1 MKDIGVSAEEL
12 AALLDGRLDQS
23 RRAELLASLGSSE
36 EAIEAY
42 ANAASVIS
50 ELEAGDTA
58 RSTAPSKAASRAHPR
73 RLPAWSWLAMAAAL
87 AGVAVAPWLWTRARS
102 VDRDDPSQ
110 FVGLVAPPG
119 RALPPQWYGTP
130 WPGTRGAGQ
139 PLTPTARAT
148 RLGVRLV
155 DLDLAVRT
163 HDSTVGQLTAEIV
176 DLVEGLPAGSPVAA
190 VYRDLGR
197 RATAGEAPDALE
209 PLLARGRGAA
219 TKLAGADL
227 VQLGAWAE
235 GGRLAAAQRN
245 ASFFQAQASRTMLAR
260 ASGVPGLPEE
270 ARVLVQRLHSDL
282 QAGAPRDWSGLE
294 RDFTELLK
302 ITGS

>member
-1 MKDIGVSAEEL
+1 VKDIGVSAEEL

-42 ANAASVIS
+42 ASAASVIS

-58 RSTAPSKAASRAHPR
+58 RSTAPSKTASRAHPR

-102 VDRDDPSQ
+102 VDKEDPGR
-110 FVGLVAPPG
+110 FVGLVAAPG
-119 RALPPQWYGTP
+119 HALPPQWYGTP
-130 WPGTRGAGQ
+130 WPGTRGAGE
-139 PLTPTARAT
+139 PLSATARAV

-155 DLDLAVRT
+155 DLELAVRT
-163 HDSTVGQLTAEIV
+163 RDSTLTRLTAEIV
-176 DLVEGLPAGSPVAA
+176 DLVEGLPAGSPVAEI
-190 VYRDLGR
+190 YRDVAR
-197 RATAGEAPDALE
+197 RASSGVTAESLE
-209 PLLARGRGAA
+209 PILERGRDAA
-219 TKLAGADL
+219 SKLAGPDF

-235 GGRLAAAQRN
+235 TGRIAARQHNSDFLTAREN
-245 ASFFQAQASRTMLAR
+245 RSMLEW
-260 ASGVPGLPEE
+260 ASGTSSLPQP
-270 ARVLVQRLHSDL
+270 AHALLQQLHSNL
-282 QAGAPRDWSGLE
+282 QVDGPPHWNNLE

-302 ITGS
+302 VTGS